1 MANLQHLNWL
11 REGVESWNKRRR
23 TERFRP
29 DLQGADISGEFDLP
43 EFPMM
48 LIPPDTALRGVNF
61 SDADL
66 RDSRLEN
73 LDLSNAD
80 FLGASLEEARLNSS
94 RFMDSRFHHSRLDGA
109 HLNRCDFSGVIFEDT
124 WFRSTDFTEANF
136 SRASFIRCQIDK
148 AIFHRADL
156 SGTDFI
162 LTTPWEASLFYPP
175 SRNNEVQ
182 GFDIESIVSV
192 DQLLEECRKFSYE
205 AARDEILYFRGES
218 KSGWNL
224 HPSVMRN
231 PCKGRRPLRPVEGE
245 MLKELST
252 RQPDA
257 FNDLDSA
264 LGEWVFAQHHGL
276 PTRFLD
282 VTLNPLVALHHACS
296 ENPNDDGQVHVF
308 AVPRSMIKSYDSDAV
323 SAIANF
329 AKLPRWEKNL
339 ILGKVGADAKDDEF
353 HRLASINGS
362 DLIQRVKSRLYDGI
376 RQEKPYFQERMDIRD
391 LYRVFVVQP
400 QLMFDRIRAQSGA
413 FLISAFHER
422 FERDEILKWNPDI
435 PIYSHYTLRI
445 PAERKEPITRDLA
458 LLDVTRETLFPSVDE
473 SARSV
478 RRHFLDRSKQFDEDL
493 TPPF

>member
-1 MANLQHLNWL
+1 MVNLQHLNWL
-11 REGVESWNKRRR
+11 KEGVESWNKRRR
-23 TERFRP
+23 NERFSP

-43 EFPMM
+43 EFPRM
-48 LIPPDTALRGVNF
+48 LTPPHSALRGIDL
-61 SDADL
+61 SGADL
-66 RDSRLEN
+66 RGSRLEN

-80 FLGASLEEARLNSS
+80 FLGACLEEARLNNS

-124 WFRSTDFTEANF
+124 WFRSADFTEANF
-136 SRASFIRCQIDK
+136 SCASFIRCQIDK

-162 LTTPWEASLFYPP
+162 LTTPWDASLFYPP
-175 SRNNEVQ
+175 SRDNEVE
-182 GFDIESIVSV
+182 GFDTETIVSV
-192 DQLLEECRKFSYE
+192 DRLLEECRNFGE
-205 AARDEILYFRGES
+205 ETGRDEFLYFRGES
-218 KSGWNL
+218 KFGKEL
-224 HPSVMRN
+224 LPSVMRQ
-231 PCKGRRPLRPVEGE
+231 PPKGRRPLRPVEGE
-245 MLKELST
+245 MLKELAP
-252 RQPDA
+252 RKPDS
-257 FNDLDSA
+257 FNELDSA
-264 LGEWVFAQHHGL
+264 LGEWVFAQHHDL
-276 PTRFLD
+276 PTRFLE
-282 VTLNPLVALHHACS
+282 VTRNPLVALHYACTNNLD
-296 ENPNDDGQVHVF
+296 EDGQVHIF

-323 SAIANF
+323 SVVANF

-339 ILGKVGADAKDDEF
+339 ILGKVEADARDDEF
-353 HRLASINGS
+353 HRLASINGRN
-362 DLIQRVKSRLYDGI
+362 LIQRVKTRLYDAI
-376 RQEKPYFQERMDIRD
+376 RQEKPYFQERIDIRD

-400 QLMFDRIRAQSGA
+400 QLMFERIRAQSGA

-445 PAERKEPITRDLA
+445 PAERKEPITKDLA

-478 RRHFLDRSKQFDEDL
+478 KKHYLDRSKQFDEGL